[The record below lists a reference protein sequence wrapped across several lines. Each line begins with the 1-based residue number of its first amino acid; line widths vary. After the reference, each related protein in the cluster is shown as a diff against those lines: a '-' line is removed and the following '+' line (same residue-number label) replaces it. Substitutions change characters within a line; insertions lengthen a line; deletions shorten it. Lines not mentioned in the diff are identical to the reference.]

1 MRAFIYVQIDE
12 FVKLGGEQLAP
23 YYADILSAVL
33 PCIADKEEKIRV
45 VNCQIFWLFLCFY
58 VLNY

>member
-1 MRAFIYVQIDE
+1 MLAICVQIDE

-45 VNCQIFWLFLCFY
+45 VNYQLF
-58 VLNY
+58 